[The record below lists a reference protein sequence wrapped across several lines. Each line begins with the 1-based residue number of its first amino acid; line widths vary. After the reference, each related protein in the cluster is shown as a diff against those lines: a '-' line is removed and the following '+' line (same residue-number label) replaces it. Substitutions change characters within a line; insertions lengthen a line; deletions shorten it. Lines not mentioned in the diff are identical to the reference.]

1 MLSGVQVSTSPI
13 LNFSNFNGF
22 AIAMG
27 CTQPPG
33 PLRLQCL
40 RNIPAST
47 IRNYTNGPNSG
58 PFAVGVDKF
67 VFYPTGEGVLTS
79 LLV

>member
-13 LNFSNFNGF
+13 LDFSNFDGF
-22 AIAMG
+22 ATAMG
-27 CTQPPG
+27 CTQTPG
-33 PLRLQCL
+33 SRRLQCL

-58 PFAVGVDKF
+58 LFTPGVDKF
-67 VFYPTGEGVLTS
+67 VLYPTCGEILM
-79 LLV
+79 